1 MHKKFRL
8 WASFLFLVAGII
20 SLVFYFTAAEK
31 TYSDQTIKK
40 LSDNLQEHV
49 VSFLVANQAVT
60 DSMKHDFDTLDYAD
74 LSSAFLN
81 RYALKKLRNNPEI
94 QGMIVFGK
102 QFHFLFARDKNTWTA
117 TYDTIL
123 NDTLTNWVRLNNN
136 LKVVGRWTDTYNY
149 FIDQASI
156 NRTRSLLKRSGK
168 QSLWKVLLHKGSAQ
182 KDFILSSNIVRLRK
196 GENLVFAFVYDL
208 RQQKKAF
215 FPVLETT
222 HPIVSLVTPF
232 EHFTVP
238 LYSADTSAVS
248 SRKPVVKQ
256 VNLLLGDWEKSPHP
270 SERSYLFIQEGRKYW
285 MHIALIPH
293 SLGLRAIA
301 YATTEKELKMI
312 ENFKKNLYG
321 YASLIFILAALALF
335 FSLRKKKTK
344 TAESSASVFHET
356 SLDKTDLLQVIEKG
370 ESENTEFKSSLR
382 WDYREQKVNPVLE
395 TVILKSIAAFANGKG
410 GKLII
415 GVNDDEEIL
424 GLEPDFHTL
433 KKQDVDG
440 FELHL
445 RRLIKNQFGISF
457 TTAHLQIA
465 FPQLEEKTIC
475 IIYISPSHHPLYLK
489 TKNKN
494 GNETEKFYVRMGNA
508 SQEISSLRE
517 IQQYIKNRFEQL

>member
-1 MHKKFRL
+1 MNKKLRL
-8 WASFLFLVAGII
+8 WASFLFLLVGIA
-20 SLVFYFTAAEK
+20 SLTLYFTSAEK

-40 LSDNLQEHV
+40 LSDNLQKHV
-49 VSFLVANQAVT
+49 VNFLVANQAVT

-74 LSSAFLN
+74 LSPAFLN
-81 RYALKKLRNNPEI
+81 RYAFKKLQDNSTI
-94 QGMIVFGK
+94 QGMIIYGEH
-102 QFHFLFARDKNTWTA
+102 FHFLFARDKNTWAA
-117 TYDTIL
+117 TFDTIMS
-123 NDTLTNWVRLNNN
+123 DTLTNWVRLDNN

-156 NRTRSLLKRSGK
+156 NRTRSFLKRSGK

-196 GENLVFAFVYDL
+196 GESLVFAFVYDL

-215 FPVLETT
+215 FPVLENT
-222 HPIVSLVTPF
+222 HPIVSLVSPF

-248 SRKPVVKQ
+248 TREPVVKQ
-256 VNLLLGDWEKSPHP
+256 VNLLLSDWEKSPHP
-270 SERSYLFIQEGRKYW
+270 SERSYLFIQEGHKYW

-301 YATTEKELKMI
+301 YTTTEKELKTI
-312 ENFKKNLYG
+312 ANFKKNLYG
-321 YASLIFILAALALF
+321 YASLVFLLAALILL
-335 FSLRKKKTK
+335 FSLRKKKAK
-344 TAESSASVFHET
+344 TTESSTSVFHET
-356 SLDKTDLLQVIEKG
+356 PLHETDLLQIIEKG

-395 TVILKSIAAFANGKG
+395 MVILKSIAAFANGKG
-410 GKLII
+410 GELII
-415 GVNDDEEIL
+415 GVDDDGKIL
-424 GLEPDFHTL
+424 GLEPDFNTL
-433 KKQDVDG
+433 KKKDVDG

-457 TTAHLQIA
+457 TTAHLQIG
-465 FPQLEEKTIC
+465 FPKSEEKTIC

-508 SQEISSLRE
+508 SQEIASLRE
-517 IQQYIKNRFEQL
+517 IHQYIKNRFE